1 MNESADMLLFWQ
13 RMGKRY
19 KNMEVEVC
27 ARHSIT
33 RMEADILLFLAN
45 NPAYDTAKDIVAVRM
60 IAKSHVSASVES
72 LIAKGLIAGTPD
84 AQDKRRIHLR
94 PLPAAEPILADA
106 HAMQHAFFERM
117 FHGLS
122 EAECAEFKRL
132 FLHISKNV

>member
-27 ARHSIT
+27 ARHGIT

-72 LIAKGLIAGTPD
+72 LIAKGLITGTPD

-106 HAMQHAFFERM
+106 HAMQRAFFE
-117 FHGLS
+117 
-122 EAECAEFKRL
+122 RL